1 MAKVN
6 PYGGS
11 DWGGLFEAQG
21 NTLSDV
27 RAKIGQEREAKV
39 RQAYADVISG
49 GGSIA
54 AGRQAKAIEQ
64 QNQLFQGI
72 AQNLFGSEDGMIS
85 QDPRLAK
92 AVKRDKDRKEVVSI
106 LGTYTDP
113 NSPGGSEIS
122 EQEMK
127 QGFSELMKRGYVKE
141 AKEFLAMAQSMGGQ
155 RRADVTSGLDQQKF
169 NWKKIVDDKTLT
181 QGDKKLR
188 LNELQTNHNIK
199 IDYEKLGVSKD
210 DLKLQG
216 DIAFA
221 KIAWDKQ
228 KNNRAQGEIE
238 RSNLARESLTSR
250 GYDINED
257 GNVIKREQLTETER
271 MNTARIGNMEKDIK
285 LRSRVQDF
293 NEDFKNRSFG
303 WQKKMDELN
312 ADLKKQGLE
321 IRREG
326 NSIQLVG
333 IETRADTADK
343 NRSAQIMQTRER
355 ILSSE
360 NMNIYNELGKNK
372 RAELDRELRKS
383 LDDAKTLRDTKTIKA
398 PNDNERLAVLNFVKT
413 IKGVKD
419 LKTNKTGPNLQNSLQ
434 EFYEGGDFGSI
445 DSESIGVLASHAKK
459 IMESYRR
466 RGIPLEITEAVQMI
480 VEDNLG
486 TGKFDFKRGSGPQI
500 TIKKVSGP

>member
-257 GNVIKREQLTETER
+257 GNVIKREQLKETER
-271 MNTARIGNMEKDIK
+271 MNTARIGKEEKDIK